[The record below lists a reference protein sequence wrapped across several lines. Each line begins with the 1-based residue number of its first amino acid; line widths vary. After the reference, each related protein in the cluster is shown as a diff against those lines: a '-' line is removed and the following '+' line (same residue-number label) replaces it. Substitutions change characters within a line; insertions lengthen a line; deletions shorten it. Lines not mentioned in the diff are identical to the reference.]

1 MSCEPLSCYQN
12 CAASSLAMYCN
23 FARLLLITRLS
34 VCHDR
39 PNDPRGHY
47 NLGVCLDALGEA
59 SSALG
64 SFETAFGLQPDMAD
78 AGANAAG
85 LCIRRGEAERAC
97 TLCYL
102 VSYVCI

>member
-1 MSCEPLSCYQN
+1 M
-12 CAASSLAMYCN
+12 
-23 FARLLLITRLS
+23 T
-34 VCHDR
+34 HDR
-39 PNDPRGHY
+39 PHDPRGHY

-85 LCIRRGEAERAC
+85 LCIRRGDAKRAC

-102 VSYVCI
+102 VSHVYIMHILSLIHI